1 MKSDLFFCVI
11 MKRRVVITGIGV
23 VSPVGNSAET
33 FWENISNGKSG
44 IDYVTHF
51 DTTNFPTKIG
61 GEVKNF
67 NPEDFISK
75 KDLRRMDRFC
85 HFAIAAARQAV
96 SNSGLKIS
104 SEPERVGVVIGCG
117 IGGFS
122 VIEKQH
128 EILMEKGPS
137 RVSPF
142 TIPMIIPDIAAG
154 YVAIT
159 FGAKGPN
166 LCPVSACASAAN
178 AIGDSFRIIA
188 RGDADAVIAGG
199 TESAITPLS
208 YAGFCAARAMSKYNE
223 VPVRASRPFDLNRD
237 GFVMGEGS
245 GILIMEELNHAL
257 ARDAVILAEVLG
269 YGMTGD
275 AYHITSPDPDGKGI
289 ENSMLLALKD
299 AGLNPAEVDYINAHG
314 TSTEANDKI
323 ESAAIKKVF
332 KEKRDILVSSTKSM
346 TGHLLGASG
355 GIEAAACILALRNNL
370 VPPTINYET
379 PDPEC
384 NLDYVP
390 NQARKKELHYV
401 MSNNLG
407 FGGHNVSLVF
417 SKYDV

>member
-1 MKSDLFFCVI
+1 

-23 VSPVGNSAET
+23 ISPIGNSVET
-33 FWENISNGKSG
+33 FWQNISNGVSG
-44 IDYVTHF
+44 IDYVTNF
-51 DTTNFPTKIG
+51 DTTDFPTKIG

-75 KDLRRMDRFC
+75 KDIRRMDRFC
-85 HFAIAAARQAV
+85 HFALAAARQAV
-96 SNSGLKIS
+96 ESSGLQIS
-104 SEPERVGVVIGCG
+104 AEPERIGVVIGCG
-117 IGGFS
+117 IGGFGI
-122 VIEKQH
+122 IEKQH

-166 LCPVSACASAAN
+166 LCPVTACASAAN
-178 AIGDSFRIIA
+178 AIGDAFRIIE
-188 RGDADAVIAGG
+188 RGDADAIIAGG

-208 YAGFCAARAMSKYNE
+208 FAGFCSARAMSRFNE
-223 VPVRASRPFDLNRD
+223 IPARACRPFDLNRD

-245 GILIMEELNHAL
+245 GILILEELEHAL
-257 ARDAVILAEVLG
+257 ARGARILGEVLG

-275 AYHITSPDPDGKGI
+275 AYHITSPDPNGKGI
-289 ENSMLLALKD
+289 ENSMILALKD
-299 AGLNPAEVDYINAHG
+299 ASLKPAQIDYINAHG

-323 ESAAIKKVF
+323 ETAAIKKVF
-332 KEKRDILVSSTKSM
+332 RENDILVSSTKSM

-355 GIEAAACILALRNNL
+355 GIEAAACILALNDNL

-379 PDPEC
+379 PDPDC
-384 NLDYVP
+384 DLDYVA
-390 NQARKKELHYV
+390 NQARKKELNYV
-401 MSNNLG
+401 LSNNLG

-417 SKYDV
+417 GKYIESTTND